1 MKQYWRVGTIR
12 AITSLAFGMF
22 VLGRLYY
29 VYVPG
34 LSEMGLLG
42 ALVLGSILVLFFMGL
57 GWAYDVRGRM
67 WSQQAQAAE
76 ERSAYAYVSDYKTYA
91 IDYPVFYAVLQT
103 MRDILGKVNLE
114 TEPIVDS
121 LRYLEKYFGRS
132 ANRQDIFEAMP
143 AAKEFI
149 KAHHFAD
156 LPERTQKKVGLWARA
171 KLAFQVQML
180 RLTWVQS
187 LTGLLQDALIFGAM
201 YVTLF
206 YFEGVDVVGGVVPI
220 EYLAQGILFI
230 SLPLFILLAALGW
243 VYDKKLQVWSPDL
256 MVKIERDP
264 FTYIAEPRLHNMVL
278 PLFNAILGTLRDIL
292 TAAGIEDDGINRIL
306 RYVGDYSNLDVSRD
320 EDMGKARNLRASF
333 GEVFR
338 YPKESV

>member
-12 AITSLAFGMF
+12 AITSLAFGML

-42 ALVLGSILVLFFMGL
+42 ALVLGSILVLFFLAL

-67 WSQQAQAAE
+67 WSQQAQAGA
-76 ERSAYAYVSDYKTYA
+76 ERSAYVYVSDYKTYA
-91 IDYPVFYAVLQT
+91 LDYPVFYAILQT
-103 MRDILGKVNLE
+103 MRNILGEVNLE

-121 LRYLEKYFGRS
+121 LRYLEEYFSRS

-143 AAKEFI
+143 AAKKFM
-149 KAHHFAD
+149 KAHRLAD
-156 LPERTQKKVGLWARA
+156 LPEPTQQKVGLWARV

-180 RLTWVQS
+180 RLTWIQS
-187 LTGLLQDALIFGAM
+187 LTGLLQDALVFGAM
-201 YVTLF
+201 YVTVF

-264 FTYIAEPRLHNMVL
+264 FMYIAEPRLHNMVL
-278 PLFNAILGTLRDIL
+278 PLFNVILGTLRDIL

-306 RYVGDYSNLDVSRD
+306 CYVNDYSNLDVSRD
-320 EDMGKARNLRASF
+320 EDMGKARNLRASL
-333 GEVFR
+333 GEVFQ